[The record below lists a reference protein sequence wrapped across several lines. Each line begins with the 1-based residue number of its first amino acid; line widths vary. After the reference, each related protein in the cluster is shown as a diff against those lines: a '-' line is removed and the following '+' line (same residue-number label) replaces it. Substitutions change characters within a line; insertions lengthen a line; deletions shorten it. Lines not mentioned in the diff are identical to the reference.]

1 MVMTFMVLGWMVA
14 DVVWWRLADRAVRR
28 ARGAIVWRGMIGAF
42 TIAQLAYMVMFLVG
56 MWGDLDWWWPM
67 PLGVA
72 AYLWHLGVVLGTLI
86 GVGVWK
92 GVGWVRRRRGAK
104 PQAAESDASA
114 STSVVAGETPAG
126 RGMTRREVM
135 GAMAVAAVPPVATVG
150 LAAQALE
157 TLGEFRVRSVD
168 LRLPGLPADLEG
180 LTIAQVTDLHIGR
193 FLPAGVMERVAEA
206 TNALAAEMV
215 VFTGDLL
222 DGSCPY
228 LAPGVDFMRRL
239 DPSRPTVM
247 IEGNHDLMRGAD
259 RFEDG
264 MRAMGM
270 PLLIDE
276 TRTFRLPGRTT
287 RVQLLGASWGELKF
301 GREMG
306 RHGRDANIRFRDPS
320 DEWTAASVKGLAAR
334 REAGA
339 FPILL
344 AHHPHA
350 FDSAAAA
357 GLPLVLA
364 GHTHG
369 GQLMLTEH
377 IGVGP
382 LRFRYWTGLY
392 ERGDARLFVNNGVGN
407 WFPLRVNAPAEIVK
421 LTLRRA

>member
-1 MVMTFMVLGWMVA
+1 
-14 DVVWWRLADRAVRR
+14 
-28 ARGAIVWRGMIGAF
+28 
-42 TIAQLAYMVMFLVG
+42 
-56 MWGDLDWWWPM
+56 MWLDLDWWWPM
-67 PLGVA
+67 PLAVA
-72 AYLWHLGVVLGTLI
+72 AYLWHLGVVLGTLMA
-86 GVGVWK
+86 VGVWK
-92 GVGWVRRRRGAK
+92 GIGWVRRRSAK
-104 PQAAESDASA
+104 PQAADEAVTAKASA
-114 STSVVAGETPAG
+114 GDAPVTA
-126 RGMTRREVM
+126 RMTRREALV
-135 GAMAVAAVPPVATVG
+135 AVAVGAVPPVAAVG
-150 LAAQALE
+150 LAARGYDM
-157 TLGEFRVRSVD
+157 LGEFRVREVD
-168 LRLPGLPADLEG
+168 LRLPALPADLEG
-180 LTIAQVTDLHIGR
+180 LTIAHVTDLHIGR

-206 TNALAAEMV
+206 TNAMAADLV

-222 DGSCPY
+222 DGSCATLP
-228 LAPGVDFMRRL
+228 PGVDFMRRL
-239 DPSRPTVM
+239 DPGRPTVM
-247 IEGNHDLMRGAD
+247 IEGNHDQMRGAD

-264 MRAMGM
+264 MKSAGL

-276 TRTFRLPGRTT
+276 TRTFRVPGRATA
-287 RVQLLGASWGELKF
+287 VQFLGASWGELKF
-301 GREMG
+301 GRQMG
-306 RHGRDANIRFRDPS
+306 RHGRDADIRFRDPS
-320 DEWTAASVKGLAAR
+320 DEWTAASVAGLAAR

-350 FDSAAAA
+350 FDPAVAA

-421 LTLRRA
+421 LTLRRG